1 MRLGERQKLIV
12 VKKVEFGVYLAERM
26 EDETR
31 VLLPEKQVPEGT
43 KIGDELRVFLYKDS
57 KDRLI
62 ATTNTPKLTLG
73 GLAVLTVKEVGKIGA
88 FLDWGLEKDLFL
100 PYKEMTMKVQPED
113 EVLVTLYI
121 DKSSR
126 LCASM
131 KKLYDLLSTDSPYK
145 EGDHVEG
152 RVYEFS
158 DNFGTFV
165 AVDDKYSAMIP
176 RHEDTSKLRIGDVI
190 EAKVTKVKPDGKLDV
205 SLRDKAYLQMDEDA
219 AKVMQ
224 VIEEFAGVLPFGD
237 KASPEVI
244 KRETGL
250 SKNAFKRAVGR
261 LYKEHRV
268 EITERS
274 ISTEK
279 APAAIGPYSQAIE
292 VNGMVY
298 TSGIIPVVPETGEI
312 PEGSVAQAKQA
323 LTNLSNLLEAAGTNM
338 DNVVKTT
345 VFIKEM
351 NDFSAINDVYK
362 TFFTADFPSRSCVE
376 VARLPKDVML
386 EIEAIAIK

>member
-1 MRLGERQKLIV
+1 MIELGKKQKLTV
-12 VKKVEFGVYLAERM
+12 VKSVDFGVYLG
-26 EDETR
+26 EDMQADAKNR
-31 VLLPEKQVPEGT
+31 VLLPSRQVPEGT
-43 KIGDELRVFLYKDS
+43 KEGDSIEAFIYKDS
-57 KDRLI
+57 QDRLI
-62 ATTNTPKLTLG
+62 ATTKEPKLQVGQT
-73 GLAVLTVKEVGKIGA
+73 AVLKVSQVTRIGA

-274 ISTEK
+274 IRK
-279 APAAIGPYSQAIE
+279 
-292 VNGMVY
+292 V
-298 TSGIIPVVPETGEI
+298 
-312 PEGSVAQAKQA
+312 
-323 LTNLSNLLEAAGTNM
+323 
-338 DNVVKTT
+338 D
-345 VFIKEM
+345 
-351 NDFSAINDVYK
+351 
-362 TFFTADFPSRSCVE
+362 
-376 VARLPKDVML
+376 
-386 EIEAIAIK
+386 